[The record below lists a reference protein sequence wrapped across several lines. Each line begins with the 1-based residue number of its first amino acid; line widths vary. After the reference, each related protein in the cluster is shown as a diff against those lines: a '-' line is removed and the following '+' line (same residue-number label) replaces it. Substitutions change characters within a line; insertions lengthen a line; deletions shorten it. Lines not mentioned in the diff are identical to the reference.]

1 MNSLAVRRLRGRAG
15 WAAGLLV
22 AFVVLSLLVLAPPAR
37 AAADPAI
44 LRTDII
50 VPNPLFA
57 SSHAS
62 TIVETPDGLVAAW
75 FGGSREGAIDVG
87 IWLSRNDGTGWS
99 APVEVANGT
108 DTRKQRRFA
117 CWNPVLF
124 LRANGDLLLF
134 YKVGPSP
141 STWWGM
147 VRKSTDNGKSWIKSE
162 RLPSGFVGPV
172 RSKPIELA
180 DGTLL
185 CGASSEDK
193 GWRVRMAW
201 TKDPFGIWSCG
212 PHLNAAYTMAVIQPT
227 ILTHGPSTFQIL
239 CRSKQGK
246 IMTSWSTNNADS
258 WTPMARTALPNPN
271 SAIDGVSLQDGRQLL
286 IYNHTPRGR
295 GVLNAAVSAD
305 GQNWQAVCDLENEAG
320 SEFSYPAVIQAKDG
334 LVHVTYTWK
343 RQRIKHV
350 VLDPSRFQER
360 PIIDGRWPAP

>member
-1 MNSLAVRRLRGRAG
+1 MNSLSFCRPGFV
-15 WAAGLLV
+15 AGLVAGLV
-22 AFVVLSLLVLAPPAR
+22 VASVVVGPRAA

-44 LRTDII
+44 VRSEII
-50 VPNPLFA
+50 VPDPPFA

-75 FGGSREGAIDVG
+75 FGGSDEGAIDVS
-87 IWLSRNDGTGWS
+87 IWLSRHDGTSWS
-99 APVEVANGT
+99 APEEVATGT
-108 DTRKQRRFA
+108 DTRKQRRFP

-124 LRANGDLLLF
+124 LRRNGDLFLF

-147 VRKSTDNGKSWIKSE
+147 VRKSTDNGKTWIKVD

-172 RSKPIELA
+172 RNKPIELA

-185 CGASSEDK
+185 CGASYEDR
-193 GWRVRMAW
+193 GWRVRMEW
-201 TKDPFGIWSCG
+201 TKDPLGIWYCG
-212 PHLNAAYTMAVIQPT
+212 PHLNAAYTVAVIQPT
-227 ILTHGPSTFQIL
+227 ILTHGPQSFQLL

-258 WTPMARTALPNPN
+258 WTPMTRTSLPNPN
-271 SAIDGVSLQDGRQLL
+271 SAVDAVSLQDGRQLL
-286 IYNHTPRGR
+286 IYNHATEGR
-295 GVLNAAVSAD
+295 GVLNAAVSLD
-305 GQNWQAVCDLENEAG
+305 GKSWQAVCELENETG
-320 SEFSYPAVIQAKDG
+320 SEFSYPAVIQTKDS

-350 VLDPSRFQER
+350 VLDPTRFQGR
-360 PIIDGRWPAP
+360 AIVDGRWPAP